1 MARSLLK
8 GIDILFLFSQDR
20 PTLTVKQIAQSASL
34 PLPTAYRF
42 VSALLGKGLL
52 QKELHPGQYRLGLR
66 LLELESAVHR
76 KLDVEVVATPVV
88 KQLAQASGETV
99 QLTLLNARQAICIL
113 IEESQSI
120 LRVAPE
126 RGRILPLHAGASAQA
141 ILAFLPAEDQRTIL
155 ESPLEQFTPATITD
169 PGRLRRR
176 LVAIRKQGY
185 AESKG
190 EVYPGAMGIAA
201 PIFAREGRVTASI
214 AVSGPA
220 GRIAKRRRVITDHVV
235 AAGREVSRILG
246 WR

>member
-8 GIDILFLFSQDR
+8 GIDILFL
-20 PTLTVKQIAQSASL
+20 
-34 PLPTAYRF
+34 
-42 VSALLGKGLL
+42 
-52 QKELHPGQYRLGLR
+52 
-66 LLELESAVHR
+66 
-76 KLDVEVVATPVV
+76 
-88 KQLAQASGETV
+88 
-99 QLTLLNARQAICIL
+99 
-113 IEESQSI
+113 
-120 LRVAPE
+120 APE

-141 ILAFLPAEDQRTIL
+141 ILAFLPAEDQRAIL
-155 ESPLEQFTPATITD
+155 ESALEQFTPATITD

-201 PIFAREGRVTASI
+201 PIFAREGRVVASI

-220 GRIAKRRRVITDHVV
+220 GRIAKRRRAITDHVV
-235 AAGREVSRILG
+235 AAGTEVSRILG